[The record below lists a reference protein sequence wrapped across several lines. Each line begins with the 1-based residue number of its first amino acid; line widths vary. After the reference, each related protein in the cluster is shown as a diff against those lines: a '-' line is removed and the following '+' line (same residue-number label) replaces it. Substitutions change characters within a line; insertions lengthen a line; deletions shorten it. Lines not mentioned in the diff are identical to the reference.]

1 MNPIVHSAIH
11 VVLLALLTGSAA
23 YVVIRLVKDGKWK
36 DRGVRVAAALF
47 CVVLIAY
54 VLFVILTAVK

>member
-1 MNPIVHSAIH
+1 MSPGVHTAIH

-23 YVVIRLVKDGKWK
+23 YVVIRLVNDGKWK

-47 CVVLIAY
+47 AFALIGY
-54 VLFVILTAVK
+54 VLFLVLA